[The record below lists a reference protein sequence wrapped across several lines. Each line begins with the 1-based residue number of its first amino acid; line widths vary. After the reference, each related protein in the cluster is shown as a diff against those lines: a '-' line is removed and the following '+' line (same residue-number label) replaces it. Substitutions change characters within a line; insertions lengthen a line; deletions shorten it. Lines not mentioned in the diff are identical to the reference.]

1 MSIANYK
8 PEQLYL
14 SAKELHD
21 ATGIPAS
28 TWRHLETPPSRKI
41 GRRRVWARDDIE
53 QFLAQD

>member
-1 MSIANYK
+1 MSIATYK

-14 SAKELHD
+14 SAKELSE
-21 ATGIPAS
+21 ATGIPES

-41 GRRRVWARDDIE
+41 GRRRVWARTDIE